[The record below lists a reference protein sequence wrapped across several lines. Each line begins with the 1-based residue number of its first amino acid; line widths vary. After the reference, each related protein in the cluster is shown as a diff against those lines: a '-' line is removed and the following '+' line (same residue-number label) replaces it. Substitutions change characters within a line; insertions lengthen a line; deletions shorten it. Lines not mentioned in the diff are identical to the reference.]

1 MNYELFLIIPTEQRS
16 STKFERFVVN
26 RMECRAAA
34 TVGSSLAQSART
46 TAPRL
51 QAFICFSGENSK
63 RNFRC
68 GNLLPTAKIYLLFST
83 RMKLPFRSKKFPTKF
98 WLEIFSDESYKSS
111 GLQILKK
118 TQFLVIPSRVLARL
132 SHLEIKCCAS
142 LSVWSWVWEWVGPTH
157 VISLSN
163 REGSE
168 RANITHCIPYT
179 FLSPSLGAPGQ
190 NKTFSETLMFRE
202 VRTEELGVA
211 QITKIRS
218 TDTISLWLLEVVAL
232 TREEG
237 QSDNEIMTIKR

>member
-1 MNYELFLIIPTEQRS
+1 MGTCCQPPRFIFYSRLEWNCHLGLRSFLLNS
-16 STKFERFVVN
+16 DWKFFQMKVIKVQDSEFLKRH
-26 RMECRAAA
+26 
-34 TVGSSLAQSART
+34 
-46 TAPRL
+46 
-51 QAFICFSGENSK
+51 NS
-63 RNFRC
+63 
-68 GNLLPTAKIYLLFST
+68 
-83 RMKLPFRSKKFPTKF
+83 
-98 WLEIFSDESYKSS
+98 
-111 GLQILKK
+111 
-118 TQFLVIPSRVLARL
+118 FLVIPSRVLARL

-218 TDTISLWLLEVVAL
+218 TDNISLWLLEVVAL

>member
-1 MNYELFLIIPTEQRS
+1 MGTCCQPPRFIFYSRLEWNCHLGLRSFLLNS
-16 STKFERFVVN
+16 DWKFFQMKVIKVQDSEFLKRH
-26 RMECRAAA
+26 
-34 TVGSSLAQSART
+34 
-46 TAPRL
+46 
-51 QAFICFSGENSK
+51 NS
-63 RNFRC
+63 
-68 GNLLPTAKIYLLFST
+68 
-83 RMKLPFRSKKFPTKF
+83 
-98 WLEIFSDESYKSS
+98 
-111 GLQILKK
+111 
-118 TQFLVIPSRVLARL
+118 FLVIPSRVLARL

-218 TDTISLWLLEVVAL
+218 TDTISLSLLAVLAL

-237 QSDNEIMTIKR
+237 QSDNEIMTIKKIRQCPALSVQWTVSPSGKIWGHLRWMYNHQQSDTGIAPDLPLNENIHIYSYYIVT